1 MTHRSARGRAR
12 RQQYPSGAAPSVLP
26 VKVMVAL
33 YAIVLAVGFAYF
45 TVVAFIG
52 N

>member
-1 MTHRSARGRAR
+1 
-12 RQQYPSGAAPSVLP
+12 

-33 YAIVLAVGFAYF
+33 YAIVLAMGFAYF